1 MPVADPETYREM
13 LDRAK
18 SGGYAY
24 PAINVTSSETLN
36 AALRGFAEAG
46 SDGIIQIT
54 VGSGEFWS
62 GDSIRDAVGGAV
74 TFAEC
79 ARSVARN
86 YPVTVALH
94 TDHCPKEKYE
104 GFLLPLLA
112 ESRQRHAAAGGPL
125 FQSHM
130 WDGSA
135 LPLEENLAI
144 SARLLALAAE
154 VDAILEVEIGVV
166 GEENAGLSGITEEKQ
181 LSTPEDADRVV
192 DVLGMGERGRYL
204 LAASFGNVHG
214 VYRPG
219 NVSLQ
224 PKVLEVIQR
233 HIAERTGIE
242 SPFDLVF
249 HGGSGSDPT
258 AIEEAVSYGVV
269 KMNIDTDTMY
279 AFSRAVAHHVLS
291 NYDKVLRVDGEMGSK
306 KHYDPRAFLRPAE
319 KSMANRVAAA
329 CRQLGSAGRGLLA
342 ATWPGHVRA

>member
-1 MPVADPETYREM
+1 
-13 LDRAK
+13 
-18 SGGYAY
+18 
-24 PAINVTSSETLN
+24 VTSSETLN

-46 SDGIIQIT
+46 SDGIVQIT

-62 GDSIRDAVGGAV
+62 GDSVRDAVSGAV

-79 ARSVARN
+79 ARSIARN

-94 TDHCPKEKYE
+94 TDHCPKEKYQ

-112 ESRQRHAAAGGPL
+112 ESTHRHRGGAGPL

-135 LPLEENLAI
+135 LPLAENLAI
-144 SARLLALAAE
+144 SAQLLEKAAG
-154 VDAILEVEIGVV
+154 VQAILEVEIGVV
-166 GEENAGLSGITEEKQ
+166 GEEAAGLAGITEEKW

-192 DVLGMGERGRYL
+192 DVLGLGERGRYL

-224 PKVLEVIQR
+224 PKVLHSIQKHVGMRAGVEV
-233 HIAERTGIE
+233 
-242 SPFDLVF
+242 PFDLVF
-249 HGGSGSDPT
+249 HGGSGSDPA

-279 AFSRAVAHHVLS
+279 AFSRAVAHHVLA
-291 NYDKVLRVDGEMGSK
+291 NYDKVLRVDGDMGTK
-306 KHYDPRAFLRPAE
+306 KYYDPRAFLRPAE
-319 KSMANRVAAA
+319 KSMAERVTAA
-329 CRQLGSAGRGLLA
+329 CRQLGSAERGLLA
-342 ATWPGHVRA
+342 AVGQSSA